1 MPKTPREPDGAG
13 NGLVAYA
20 GRWVARLW
28 GRIVGQGG
36 TPEQAQDAAKSA
48 RHKETPQI
56 EYVPTSSPLR
66 FSPYLD
72 KVRQSLSPKAV
83 IYLVGGAVRDAL
95 LNKQAHDL
103 DFTLPKDALKTAR
116 RVANA
121 LKGAYY
127 RMDEEHETGR
137 VILVEE
143 DGTRIILDFVA
154 MTGPTLEDDLRG
166 RDFTVNAMAVDVHN
180 PQELLDPLGGLTDLL
195 NKEMRACSLTAFKD
209 DPVRILRAIRIAA
222 AYQMRIQPE
231 TRKLIK
237 AAVGLLPNTSPERL
251 RDELFKILDGPQP
264 TTTIRGLDILGA
276 LVHVLPELLPMKGVA
291 QSAPHSYDVWEHT
304 LHTLE
309 RLENILALLDKGYT
323 HDNEAGG
330 DLSSGLIS
338 QRLGRYR
345 EQITDHMDTRLTIE
359 RSPRALL
366 FLAALYHDVAKPQSR
381 RENADGAIRF
391 NGHEEAGAKIIG
403 ERAVEL
409 RLSNPEVER
418 LTTVIQYHKRPW
430 NLAKATEPPSRREI
444 YRFFRDTGPAGVD
457 ICLLDLADILAIYAP
472 SALQDALSK
481 HLELVRALLEA
492 YWEKFTEIVSPPTL
506 VNGHDL
512 MKAFKLK
519 PGPQVGEML
528 EAIREAQAV
537 GEVDTKK
544 KALAFGQEW
553 LES

>member
-1 MPKTPREPDGAG
+1 MTKSPRGPDEARD
-13 NGLVAYA
+13 GLAAYA

-28 GRIVGQGG
+28 GRVVGQGG
-36 TPEQAQDAAKSA
+36 TPEQAEGAAKSA

-56 EYVPTSSPLR
+56 DYVPTSSPLQ

-72 KVRQSLSPKAV
+72 KVRQSLPPKTV

-154 MTGPTLEDDLRG
+154 MNGPTLEDDLKG
-166 RDFTVNAMAVDVHN
+166 RDFTVNAMAVDVHK
-180 PQELLDPLGGLTDLL
+180 PQELFDPLGGLTDLL
-195 NKEMRACSLTAFKD
+195 NKELRACSPTSFRD
-209 DPVRILRAIRIAA
+209 DPVRILRAVRIAA
-222 AYQMRIQPE
+222 AYRLRIQPE
-231 TRKLIK
+231 TRGFIK
-237 AAVGLLPNTSPERL
+237 PAVGLLPNTSIERL

-264 TTTIRGLDILGA
+264 ATTIRGLDMLGA
-276 LVHVLPELLPMKGVA
+276 LVHVLPEFAPMKGVA
-291 QSAPHSYDVWEHT
+291 QSSPHTYDVWEHT

-309 RLENILALLDKGYT
+309 RLENIFALLDESYI

-338 QRLGRYR
+338 QRLGRFR
-345 EQITDHMDTRLTIE
+345 QQITEHLDTRLTIE

-366 FLAALYHDVAKPQSR
+366 FLAALYHDVAKPQCRS
-381 RENADGAIRF
+381 EEADGRIRF
-391 NGHEEAGAKIIG
+391 TGHEDVGAKIIG

-418 LTTVIQYHKRPW
+418 LKTVVCYHKRPW
-430 NLAKATEPPSRREI
+430 TMVKESHPPSRREI

-457 ICLLDLADILAIYAP
+457 ICLLDLADIMAIHAP

-481 HLELVRALLEA
+481 HLDLVRILLEA
-492 YWEKFTEIVSPPTL
+492 YWEEFTEVVSPPPL
-506 VNGHDL
+506 VNGRDL

-519 PGPQVGEML
+519 PGPKVGEML

-537 GEVDTKK
+537 GEVKTKK
-544 KALAFGQEW
+544 DALAFGEKW
-553 LES
+553 LEK